1 MFKPV
6 SPKLNVNEMEEEI
19 LKFWKD
25 EDIFRRS
32 TENQKGGREYVFYE
46 GPPTANGK
54 PDVHHVIS
62 RSVKDVVLR
71 YRTMQGCHIIRRGGW
86 DTHGLP
92 VEIEVEKKLGFT
104 NKQQIEDYG
113 IDKFNALCKESVFT
127 YIQDWARLTERIGYW
142 VDLDTAYVKYKDEF
156 IESEWAILKNFF
168 DRGLLYQGFKVVPYC
183 PRCGTPLADHEVAQ
197 GYKDTDD
204 SSIFIRFRLVDSD
217 DTSFLVWTTTP
228 WTLTANVAIAAH
240 PDVDYVKVE
249 RKVHRHGA
257 DGGCEVGEGKVD
269 FSRAAGRE
277 GIRRRGSDG
286 S

>member
-1 MFKPV
+1 MLF
-6 SPKLNVNEMEEEI
+6 
-19 LKFWKD
+19 
-25 EDIFRRS
+25 RS
-32 TENQKGGREYVFYE
+32 TENRKGGREYVFYE

-54 PDVHHVIS
+54 PGVHHVIS
-62 RSVKDVVLR
+62 RSVKDVILR
-71 YRTMQGCHIIRRGGW
+71 YRTMQGCHMIRRGGW

-113 IDKFNALCKESVFT
+113 IDKFNALCKESAFT

-142 VDLDTAYVKYKDEF
+142 VDLDTAYVTYKDEF

-204 SSIFIRFRLVDSD
+204 PSIFIRFRLVDSD

-240 PDVDYVKVE
+240 PDVDYVKIE
-249 RKVHRHGA
+249 RKVHRHSA
-257 DGGCEVGEGKVD
+257 DGGCE
-269 FSRAAGRE
+269 
-277 GIRRRGSDG
+277 DG
-286 S
+286 TEKLILAEPNG